1 MSKAKK
7 DRYKKVGD
15 HRLIEIRVKTAP
27 QLFDNRDPAPFWER
41 DLSDDF
47 VDYISSAAKE
57 IPLKSSLKIVIHID
71 APETS
76 DLTRDNIIE
85 AIKSQTAYQTELQER
100 SLHDHVRRGQW
111 VLLLGAVI
119 LAVCLGLATTIAD
132 EPPPTR
138 LLTMAKEGLII
149 VGWVSIWRPVEV
161 LLYDW
166 WPIYDR
172 LRLLRKLLNTEIEIH
187 FGK

>member
-15 HRLIEIRVKTAP
+15 HRLIEIRVKTAT

-47 VDYISSAAKE
+47 TEYISSAAKE
-57 IPLKSSLKIVIHID
+57 IPFKSAIKIVIHID

-76 DLTRDNIIE
+76 DLTRNDIIE

-100 SLHDHVRRGQW
+100 NLHEHVRRGQW
-111 VLLLGAVI
+111 VLLFGALI
-119 LAVCLGLATTIAD
+119 LATCLGLSTTIAD
-132 EPPPTR
+132 DPTPTR
-138 LLTMAKEGLII
+138 WLAMAKEGLII
-149 VGWVSIWRPVEV
+149 IGWVSIWRPVEV

-172 LRLLRKLLNTEIEIH
+172 LRLLRKLLNTEIDVN